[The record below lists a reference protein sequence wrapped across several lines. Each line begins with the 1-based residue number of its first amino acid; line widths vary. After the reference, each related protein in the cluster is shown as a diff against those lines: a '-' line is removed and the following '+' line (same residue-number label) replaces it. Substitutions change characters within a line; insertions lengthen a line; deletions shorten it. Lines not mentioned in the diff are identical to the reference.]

1 MLDVEESKGFSP
13 LNDHTRSALPT
24 PLPLGFWDLNTDTVS
39 PQGLR
44 RTESQRSADMAR
56 KRARY
61 AQRTE
66 GQRLHDA
73 HQKRMSG
80 GSFLQHLGGA
90 SPATGEHGSFS
101 VIRLCCR
108 ATSR

>member
-1 MLDVEESKGFSP
+1 
-13 LNDHTRSALPT
+13 
-24 PLPLGFWDLNTDTVS
+24 
-39 PQGLR
+39 
-44 RTESQRSADMAR
+44 MAR

-73 HQKRMSG
+73 HQKRISG

-90 SPATGEHGSFS
+90 SPATDARDAETRRAWQPQQENANAATEAAALQAMHEETT
-101 VIRLCCR
+101 RLAAVRDAETRR
-108 ATSR
+108 AWQQQQA